1 MEGKTYKQQSLENI
15 IEKTIRKWQIEQRK
29 KYKNPIRPVITMSR
43 LPGAMGGDL
52 AHKLAAELQID
63 LYDHEIVEEIAQ
75 NANVSQKIVE
85 SLDEQDRSV
94 LDDWISSLGEYH
106 MWSYD
111 YLSQLTKVICAIGTH
126 GHSII
131 IGRGASYILPKEVSL
146 RVLVVAPQEVRVSNV
161 MRNYGASEKDAK
173 RNIMRSEA
181 ERRAFI
187 RKYFQA
193 DLTEPTNYD
202 MVVNTE
208 NTDIDIAVRIIKEV
222 FNSRHW
228 YDYGHRHPD

>member
-1 MEGKTYKQQSLENI
+1 MMEAKAYNQNSLEAVV
-15 IEKTIRKWQIEQRK
+15 EKTIRKWQIGQKK

-43 LPGAMGGDL
+43 LPGAMGSDL
-52 AHKLAAELQID
+52 AHKLASDLQID
-63 LYDHEIVEEIAQ
+63 LYDHEIVEEIAR

-94 LDDWISSLGEYH
+94 LDEWISSLGEYH
-106 MWSYD
+106 MWAYD
-111 YLSQLTKVICAIGTH
+111 YLTQLTRVICALGTH

-146 RVLVVAPQEVRVSNV
+146 RVLVVAPLEVRVGNV
-161 MRNYGASEKDAK
+161 MLKYRLSEKDAR

-202 MVVNTE
+202 LVVNTE
-208 NTDIDIAVRIIKEV
+208 NTEIDIAARIIKEV

-228 YDYGHRHPD
+228 YDYRISK

>member
-1 MEGKTYKQQSLENI
+1 MMEAKAYNQNSLENVV
-15 IEKTIRKWQIEQRK
+15 EKTIRKWQIEQKK

-43 LPGAMGGDL
+43 LPGAMGSDL
-52 AHKLAAELQID
+52 AHKLAADLQID
-63 LYDHEIVEEIAQ
+63 LYDHEIVEEIAR

-106 MWSYD
+106 MWAYD
-111 YLSQLTKVICAIGTH
+111 YLGQLTRVICAIGTH

-131 IGRGASYILPKEVSL
+131 IGRGAGYILPRDVSL
-146 RVLVVAPQEVRVSNV
+146 RILVVAPLEVRVGKV
-161 MRNYGASEKDAK
+161 MLKYGVSEQDAR

-202 MVVNTE
+202 LVVNTE
-208 NTDIDIAVRIIKEV
+208 NTDIDIAARVIKEV

-228 YDYGHRHPD
+228 YDYRISK

>member
-1 MEGKTYKQQSLENI
+1 MTEAKAYNQNSLENVV
-15 IEKTIRKWQIEQRK
+15 EKTIRKWQIEQKK
-29 KYKNPIRPVITMSR
+29 KYKNPIRPVITLSR

-52 AHKLAAELQID
+52 AHKLAADLQID
-63 LYDHEIVEEIAQ
+63 LYDHEIVEEIAK

-106 MWSYD
+106 MWAYD
-111 YLSQLTKVICAIGTH
+111 YLSQLTRVICAIGAH

-131 IGRGASYILPKEVSL
+131 IGRGGSYILPKDVSL
-146 RVLVVAPQEVRVSNV
+146 RILVVAPLEVRVGKV
-161 MRNYGASEKDAK
+161 MLKYGVSEKDAR

-181 ERRAFI
+181 DRRAFI

-202 MVVNTE
+202 LVVNTE
-208 NTDIDIAVRIIKEV
+208 NTDIDIAARIIKEV

-228 YDYGHRHPD
+228 YDYRISK

>member
-1 MEGKTYKQQSLENI
+1 MMEAKAYNQNSLENVV
-15 IEKTIRKWQIEQRK
+15 EKTIRKWQIEQKK

-43 LPGAMGGDL
+43 LPGAMGSDL
-52 AHKLAAELQID
+52 AHKLAADLQID

-106 MWSYD
+106 MWAYD
-111 YLSQLTKVICAIGTH
+111 YLSQLTRVICAIGTH

-131 IGRGASYILPKEVSL
+131 IGRGASYILPKDVSL
-146 RVLVVAPQEVRVSNV
+146 RVLVVAPLEVRVGNV
-161 MRNYGASEKDAK
+161 MLKYRASEKDAR

-202 MVVNTE
+202 LVVNTE
-208 NTDIDIAVRIIKEV
+208 NTGIDIAARIIKEV

-228 YDYGHRHPD
+228 YDYRISK

>member
-1 MEGKTYKQQSLENI
+1 MTEAKAYNQNALENVV
-15 IEKTIRKWQIEQRK
+15 EKTIRKWQVEQKK

-43 LPGAMGGDL
+43 LPGAMGSDL
-52 AHKLAAELQID
+52 AHKLAADLQID
-63 LYDHEIVEEIAQ
+63 LYDHQIVEEIAR

-106 MWSYD
+106 MWAYD
-111 YLSQLTKVICAIGTH
+111 YLTQLTRVICAIGTH

-131 IGRGASYILPKEVSL
+131 IGRGASYILPKDVSL
-146 RVLVVAPQEVRVSNV
+146 RVLVVAPLEVRVSNV
-161 MRNYGASEKDAK
+161 MRKYGVSEKDA
-173 RNIMRSEA
+173 RLNVMRSEA

-193 DLTEPTNYD
+193 DLTEPTNFD
-202 MVVNTE
+202 LVVNTE
-208 NTDIDIAVRIIKEV
+208 NTDIDIAARIIKEV

-228 YDYGHRHPD
+228 YDYRISK

>member
-1 MEGKTYKQQSLENI
+1 MEAKAYNQNSLEAVV
-15 IEKTIRKWQIEQRK
+15 EKTIRKWQIGQKK

-43 LPGAMGGDL
+43 LPGAMGSDL
-52 AHKLAAELQID
+52 AHKLASDLQID
-63 LYDHEIVEEIAQ
+63 LYDHEIVEEIAR

-94 LDDWISSLGEYH
+94 LDEWISSLGEYH
-106 MWSYD
+106 MWAYD
-111 YLSQLTKVICAIGTH
+111 YLTQLTRVICALGTH

-146 RVLVVAPQEVRVSNV
+146 RVLVVAPLEVRVGNV
-161 MRNYGASEKDAK
+161 MLKYRLSEKDAR

-202 MVVNTE
+202 LVVNTE
-208 NTDIDIAVRIIKEV
+208 NTEIDIAARIIKEV

-228 YDYGHRHPD
+228 YDYRISK

>member
-1 MEGKTYKQQSLENI
+1 MEAKAYNQNSLEAVV
-15 IEKTIRKWQIEQRK
+15 EKTIRKWQIGQKK

-43 LPGAMGGDL
+43 LPGAMGSDL
-52 AHKLAAELQID
+52 AHKLASDLQID
-63 LYDHEIVEEIAQ
+63 LYDHEIVEEIAR

-94 LDDWISSLGEYH
+94 LDEWISSLGEYH
-106 MWSYD
+106 MWAYD
-111 YLSQLTKVICAIGTH
+111 YLTQLTRVICALGTH

-146 RVLVVAPQEVRVSNV
+146 RVLVVAPLEVRVGNV
-161 MRNYGASEKDAK
+161 MLKYRVSEKDAR

-181 ERRAFI
+181 DRRAFI

-202 MVVNTE
+202 LVVNTE
-208 NTDIDIAVRIIKEV
+208 NTEIDIAARIIKEV

-228 YDYGHRHPD
+228 YDYRISK

>member
-1 MEGKTYKQQSLENI
+1 MTEAKAYNQNALENVV
-15 IEKTIRKWQIEQRK
+15 EKTIRKWQVEQKK

-43 LPGAMGGDL
+43 LPGAMGSDL
-52 AHKLAAELQID
+52 AHKLAADLQID
-63 LYDHEIVEEIAQ
+63 LYDHQIVEEIAR

-106 MWSYD
+106 MWAYD
-111 YLSQLTKVICAIGTH
+111 YLTQLTRVICAIGTH

-131 IGRGASYILPKEVSL
+131 IGRGASYILPKDVSL
-146 RVLVVAPQEVRVSNV
+146 RVLVVAPLEVRVSNV
-161 MRNYGASEKDAK
+161 MRKYGVSEKDA
-173 RNIMRSEA
+173 RLNVMRSEA

-193 DLTEPTNYD
+193 DLTEPTNFD
-202 MVVNTE
+202 LVVNTE
-208 NTDIDIAVRIIKEV
+208 NTDIDISARIIKEV

-228 YDYGHRHPD
+228 YDYRISK